1 MRFKVQLVVCAE
13 DGQEDTVHELTV
25 LDKPCQRLEHL
36 STVRSKYTASST
48 HSVGAWQVAETPR
61 QTGGAIAVRST

>member
-13 DGQEDTVHELTV
+13 DGQEDTVHELMV

-36 STVRSKYTASST
+36 SLTL
-48 HSVGAWQVAETPR
+48 AEAKQLLTPR
-61 QTGGAIAVRST
+61 P

>member
-36 STVRSKYTASST
+36 SLTL
-48 HSVGAWQVAETPR
+48 AEAKQLLTPR
-61 QTGGAIAVRST
+61 P